1 MIALMVSSDTFGK
14 MCETTPMQ
22 MNRRKLPFFSRRH
35 QTALFLTSQA
45 TLTRVLLCTSLVL
58 RAYITVSSHHALL
71 STKLLLS
78 SCLLFV
84 DPAALCGLVFTLHV
98 PASDGLYVFYRSI
111 WTTSMLT
118 GCQIGCSTIL
128 LLISGQSE
136 GILIH
141 VARHSVALTA
151 NRIIPKLKAESDAY
165 MGPGPAP
172 ANAKKGTVDVHRG
185 GVCVLLS
192 PKILLFYIPVK
203 IHTSLRISCAKRNPI
218 LF

>member
-1 MIALMVSSDTFGK
+1 MHVHISCPARL
-14 MCETTPMQ
+14 
-22 MNRRKLPFFSRRH
+22 
-35 QTALFLTSQA
+35 
-45 TLTRVLLCTSLVL
+45 
-58 RAYITVSSHHALL
+58 HHCKQPYALL